1 MALIKGNHADNVLNG
16 THGNDTILGL
26 GGNDQLR
33 GLGGDDL
40 LVGGTGNDRA
50 WMGSGNDTF
59 VWEPGDGDDQVAGEA
74 GHDTLVFNG
83 SDGDELM
90 TVTTTGAGRFQFF
103 RDLGDIQVDTS
114 SVERVIT
121 DMRGGNDRYDAS
133 AQTDANVRVLV
144 KGGEGND
151 RIVGGAGNDT
161 LDGGAGND
169 LLVGGRGND
178 VASLGHGND
187 RFVWEPGD
195 GDDKMD
201 GGSGTDTLEF
211 NGSDGDELMTVTT
224 TGAGKFQFFRDL
236 GDIQVDAVRTEWIVT
251 DMRGG
256 NDRYDASAQT
266 DAAVR
271 VNVKG
276 GHGNDIMTGGAGN
289 DLMAGG
295 SGDDLFRFVKTASGV
310 DTIVDFTKGDDHI
323 DLRAIDANVGATGNQ
338 AFSFIGSAAFTHA
351 GQVRVVDLGATRLIQ
366 ANTDHDAAAEL
377 QIRLADIHLGSA
389 DFLL

>member
-1 MALIKGNHADNVLNG
+1 
-16 THGNDTILGL
+16 
-26 GGNDQLR
+26 
-33 GLGGDDL
+33 
-40 LVGGTGNDRA
+40 
-50 WMGSGNDTF
+50 
-59 VWEPGDGDDQVAGEA
+59 
-74 GHDTLVFNG
+74 
-83 SDGDELM
+83 
-90 TVTTTGAGRFQFF
+90 
-103 RDLGDIQVDTS
+103 
-114 SVERVIT
+114 
-121 DMRGGNDRYDAS
+121 
-133 AQTDANVRVLV
+133 
-144 KGGEGND
+144 
-151 RIVGGAGNDT
+151 
-161 LDGGAGND
+161 
-169 LLVGGRGND
+169 
-178 VASLGHGND
+178 
-187 RFVWEPGD
+187 
-195 GDDKMD
+195 
-201 GGSGTDTLEF
+201 
-211 NGSDGDELMTVTT
+211 DELMTVTT

-289 DLMAGG
+289 DLMTGG
-295 SGDDLFRFVKTASGV
+295 GGDDLFRFVKTASGV

-323 DLRAIDANVGATGNQ
+323 DLRAIDANVGAGGNQ
-338 AFSFIGSAAFTHA
+338 AFTFIGSAGFSAA